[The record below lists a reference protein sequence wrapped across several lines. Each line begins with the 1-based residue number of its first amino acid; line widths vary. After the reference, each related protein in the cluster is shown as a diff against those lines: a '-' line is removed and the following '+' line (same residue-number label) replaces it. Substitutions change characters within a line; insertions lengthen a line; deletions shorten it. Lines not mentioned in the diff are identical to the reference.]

1 MSFDPAMTPQ
11 TNPKEQKLQTLHI
24 HEGLVLYRRRKS
36 RYWWCRTTQPYGR
49 THRSSTKTTN
59 RRDATKFAKKW
70 VKQFDKVN
78 DKVKLLLSALPGI
91 QEQQKIVEYLDRE
104 TQQIDSLIDKNQKEI
119 ELLKEQRTSLINH
132 VLTEG
137 LNSDVEYSI
146 KGNKQNKVT
155 PSKSKSRSRSDF

>member
-1 MSFDPAMTPQ
+1 MTPP

-24 HEGLVLYRRRKS
+24 DQGLVLYRRRKS

-70 VKQFDKVN
+70 VEKFDNVN
-78 DKVKLLLSALPGI
+78 YSFFLPSI
-91 QEQQKIVEYLDRE
+91 QEQQKIVQYLDRK
-104 TQQIDSLIDKNQKEI
+104 TQQIDSLIEKKQEEI
-119 ELLKEQRTSLINH
+119 ELLKEQRTSLINQA
-132 VLTEG
+132 LTKRT
-137 LNSDVEYSI
+137 NSDVEYSI